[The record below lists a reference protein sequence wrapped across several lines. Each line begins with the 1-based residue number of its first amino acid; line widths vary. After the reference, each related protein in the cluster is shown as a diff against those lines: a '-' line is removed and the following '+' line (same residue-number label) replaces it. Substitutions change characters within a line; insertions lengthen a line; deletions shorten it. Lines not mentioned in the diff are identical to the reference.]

1 MLFHLSIENVA
12 VIESAEIDFDRGF
25 SVLTGETG
33 AGKSILI
40 DSVNLLLGERASKD
54 LVRTGCEKAVVSAS
68 FFLENPTRGLRKLC
82 EDFGVEED
90 GTLLLSREIHA
101 DGRSLARINGR
112 PCTAGLLRD
121 VGKFLINIH
130 GQQDNSSLLN
140 PQKHLFYLDS
150 YAGNVEQ
157 RRAYADA
164 YRRTVEILRAL
175 EKETID
181 ETEKARRLDMLNYQI
196 DEIEKAKIREGEEAE
211 LTERRKYLVHAE
223 KIRESLSFS
232 RQILKDGPSNL
243 SDMIYEVKRSLAS
256 LASVSDEFASLS
268 AQAEEVSEKIMDL
281 SETVRDRMDSC
292 ESSEYERNRVEER
305 LETIS
310 GLKRKYGA
318 TERDVLEFWDR
329 ACREREKIQQSDEQ
343 AARLE
348 KELAAAQDVLRRA
361 AEELTLSRKK
371 AAKELEKRIEE
382 ELAFLEMPHAV
393 FVTSFRP
400 KDFGGNGADEA
411 EFFLSVNPGE
421 EPRPLA
427 KIASGGELSRIMLG
441 IRSVLLNADHVD
453 TLIFDEIDTGV
464 SGRAA
469 QKIAKKMRSMSVSC
483 QVISVTHLAQIA
495 AAASAHYLIEK
506 NSDEKRTY
514 TNVFRIYGEDRVR
527 EIGRLLGG
535 SSLTPAVLTAA
546 AEMLNENKEP

>member
-12 VIESAEIDFDRGF
+12 VMESAEIDFDRGF

-68 FFLENPTRGLRKLC
+68 FSVEKSARGLKKLC

-112 PCTAGLLRD
+112 LCTAGQLRD
-121 VGKFLINIH
+121 LGKFLINIH

-140 PQKHLFYLDS
+140 SQKHLFYLDS
-150 YAGNVEQ
+150 YAGNAEQ
-157 RRAYADA
+157 RRAYAEA
-164 YRRTVEILRAL
+164 YRRAVDILRAL
-175 EKETID
+175 EKEQTD
-181 ETEKARRLDMLNYQI
+181 ESEKARRLDMLSYQI
-196 DEIEKAKIREGEEAE
+196 DEIEKAKVREGEEAE
-211 LTERRKYLVHAE
+211 LTELRKRLVHAE
-223 KIRESLSFS
+223 KIREALSFS
-232 RQILKDGPSNL
+232 RQLLKDGAPNL
-243 SDMIYEVKRSLAS
+243 SDMIHEVKRSLAS
-256 LASVSDEFASLS
+256 LASVSEEFASL
-268 AQAEEVSEKIMDL
+268 AVQTEDVAERILDL
-281 SETVRDRMDSC
+281 SETVRDMRDSC
-292 ESSEYERNRVEER
+292 EFSAYERNQVEER
-305 LETIS
+305 LETLS

-318 TERDVLEFWDR
+318 TERDVLEFLDH
-329 ACREREKIQQSDEQ
+329 ACREREKILQSDEQ
-343 AARLE
+343 AALLE
-348 KELAAAQDVLRRA
+348 KELAAAQEVLHGMA
-361 AEELTLSRKK
+361 DELTLSRKK
-371 AAKELEKRIEE
+371 AAKELEKRIQE
-382 ELAFLEMPHAV
+382 ELAFLEMPQAV

-400 KDFGGNGADEA
+400 KDFGGNGADEV
-411 EFFLSVNPGE
+411 EFLLSVNPGE
-421 EPRPLA
+421 EPKPLA

-469 QKIAKKMRSMSVSC
+469 QKIAKKMRSMADSC

-506 NSDEKRTY
+506 NSDKKRTY
-514 TNVFRIYGEDRVR
+514 THVFRVAGEDRVR

-535 SSLTPAVLTAA
+535 ASLTPAVLTAA
-546 AEMLNENKEP
+546 TEMLNENKEQ

>member
-157 RRAYADA
+157 RRTYADA

-175 EKETID
+175 EKETTD
-181 ETEKARRLDMLNYQI
+181 ETEKARQLDMLNYQI

-292 ESSEYERNRVEER
+292 ESSEYDRNRVEER

-514 TNVFRIYGEDRVR
+514 TNVFRIHGEDRVR

-546 AEMLNENKEP
+546 AEMLNENKEL

>member
-90 GTLLLSREIHA
+90 GTLLLSREIHS

-175 EKETID
+175 EKETTD

-495 AAASAHYLIEK
+495 AAASVHYLIEK

-514 TNVFRIYGEDRVR
+514 TNVFRIHGEDRVR

>member
-90 GTLLLSREIHA
+90 GTLLLSREIHS

-175 EKETID
+175 EKETTD

-514 TNVFRIYGEDRVR
+514 TNVFRIHGEDRVR